1 MVSLS
6 GYDRDNVRDERISQ
20 QVKESLLREEITNER
35 LITRGR
41 LIVYG
46 VNLALLSVIS
56 LLIRQWDTY
65 TVLNI
70 SIFAALSLALFFLV
84 LFIDRLFV
92 NGRYDTRLKYVLTTL
107 DLLFIAAAIVIN
119 RNALGSST
127 YVMSTDSAPFY
138 GLFLINAL
146 SGLRLDIRHTHY
158 CAAGSVLIFAAF
170 TALDLPRMTAGD
182 PIPVVSSVMKGL
194 LLVGTAYA
202 SGLIG
207 LRARKLIIE
216 NLKEQ
221 QGRNLI
227 AAVLGRYLPG
237 PAAEKILSGDVELS
251 GEERTVTV
259 LFSDI
264 RDFTGISERLSPYEV
279 VGLLNRYLEH
289 MVRIVFTHDGTLDKF
304 LGDGFMAIFGAPFPH
319 GDDPRRAVE
328 AALDMRRAL
337 AEFNQSLMDRYQI
350 VNLGMGIGIATG
362 PAVVGTIGSLERMEY
377 TAIGDTVNTA
387 SRIMSAGRRLKTDI
401 VVDEATYRAVEGFVS
416 ARKVAPTRLKGKD
429 TPVGLYKIIEM
440 ADGPSP
446 S

>member
-1 MVSLS
+1 MAHLS
-6 GYDRDNVRDERISQ
+6 GHDRDGARDERISE
-20 QVKESLLREEITNER
+20 QVKESLVREEITNER

-46 VNLALLSVIS
+46 VNLALLAVIS
-56 LLIRQWDTY
+56 LLITRWDTP

-70 SIFAALSLALFFLV
+70 SVFAALSLTLFFLV
-84 LFIDRLFV
+84 LFLDRFFTH
-92 NGRYDTRLKYVLTTL
+92 GRYHPSLKYILTTL
-107 DLLFIAAAIVIN
+107 DLLFITTAIVIN
-119 RNALGSST
+119 RNASGAAT
-127 YVMSTDSAPFY
+127 YVMSTDAAPFY

-146 SGLRLDIRHTHY
+146 SGLRLDIKHSHY

-170 TALDLPRMTAGD
+170 TALDLSRMTAGD
-182 PIPVVSSVMKGL
+182 PVPIVSAVMKGV

-202 SGLIG
+202 SGIIG
-207 LRARKLIIE
+207 IRARKLVIE

-251 GEERTVTV
+251 GEERTITV

-319 GDDPRRAVE
+319 GDDPRRAIR

-337 AEFNQSLMDRYQI
+337 EEFNRSLIDRYRI
-350 VNLGMGIGIATG
+350 VSLGMGIGIATG
-362 PAVVGTIGSLERMEY
+362 RAVVGTIGSAERMEY

-387 SRIMSAGRRLKTDI
+387 SRIMDAGRKLRTDI
-401 VVDEATYRAVEGFVS
+401 VVDGATYRAVEGFVS
-416 ARKVAPTRLKGKD
+416 AQKVSPTKLKGKD
-429 TPVGLYKIIEM
+429 TPVDLYKIIEM
-440 ADGPSP
+440 KDIPSL